1 MVRIILLI
9 VSVYQDYVLFIFP
22 HTAPTEVPSNVSVS
36 AVNATTL
43 HLSWTDVISNRGLV
57 REYIIRVVEI
67 DTGLITETH
76 TNLTFITIHVHPAY
90 LYNCSVSAVTVAH
103 GPFTEE
109 VSIVTPM
116 AGKPTKFNS
125 KR

>member
-1 MVRIILLI
+1 MSICTVDL
-9 VSVYQDYVLFIFP
+9 YE
-22 HTAPTEVPSNVSVS
+22 HAAPTEVPNNVSVS
-36 AVNATTL
+36 AVNATTI

-57 REYIIRVVEI
+57 REYVIRVVEV

-76 TNLTFITIHVHPAY
+76 TNLTFIAIHVHPAY
-90 LYNCSVSAVTVAH
+90 LYNCSVSAVTVAR

-116 AGKPTKFNS
+116 AGKLTKFNS
-125 KR
+125 KL